1 MLTEPTIIWENR
13 TKCGGAL
20 SLLAGCTSAPA
31 APAEGGETEAP
42 AEGKTYIIATDTT
55 FAPFEFQDESGNYV
69 GVDIDLLAA
78 IAEDQGF
85 KYELQP
91 LGFDA
96 ACAALESNQAD
107 GVIAGMSIKEERKL
121 KYDFSEPYFD
131 SGVVFAAKADA
142 TYASLDDFKGQT
154 IAVKTGTEGAAYAE
168 SLAEEYELELKY
180 FEESPLMYQEVLTG
194 NAAAC
199 VEDYPVIGYGIAT
212 GNLALKMVGEMQ
224 VGSSYGFAV
233 SKDKNAE
240 LLEMFDA
247 GLANLKS
254 SGKYDEIVGNYIKA
268 E

>member
-1 MLTEPTIIWENR
+1 MKKNR
-13 TKCGGAL
+13 IFALALCLALAL
-20 SLLAGCTSAPA
+20 SLFAGCAPAPA
-31 APAEGGETEAP
+31 ADEGGEP
-42 AEGKTYIIATDTT
+42 AADKTYIIATDTT
-55 FAPFEFQDESGNYV
+55 FAPFEFQDAGGNYV

-78 IAEDQGF
+78 VAADQGF

-142 TYASLDDFKGQT
+142 AYASLDDLKGQT
-154 IAVKTGTEGAAYAE
+154 IAVKTGTEGASYAE
-168 SLAEEYELELKY
+168 SLKDEYSLELKY

-212 GNLALKMVGEMQ
+212 GNLALKMIGDMQ

-233 SKDKNAE
+233 SKGKNPE
-240 LLEMFDA
+240 LLAMFNA
-247 GLANLKS
+247 GLANLKA
-254 SGKYDEIVGNYIKA
+254 SGKYDEIVSSYIKA
-268 E
+268 G